1 MIPLL
6 GAMLWTRAFVLAG
19 SAAGQDARGEGK
31 SMSDTKIIDCPATV
45 ENLVLTVVVDNV
57 PGREDLETAWGLAV
71 LVQGAKTTVLF
82 DTGPDGPLL
91 LGNLRR
97 LGMIGAT

>member
-1 MIPLL
+1 
-6 GAMLWTRAFVLAG
+6 MLWAMAIALAG
-19 SAAGQDARGEGK
+19 PAAGQDAGGEGK
-31 SMSDTKIIDCPATV
+31 SMSDTGVIDCPATV

-82 DTGPDGPLL
+82 DTGPGGLCRLDEPL
-91 LGNLRR
+91 R
-97 LGMIGAT
+97 